1 VAEALLQLDDVAK
14 RYGRGRPP
22 ALIGVSLR
30 VVTGQVVRVAGGNG
44 SGKTT
49 LLRLAAGLTRPS
61 AGSVVRGARSVG
73 YVPDEAPEEVP
84 LTPREY
90 LAHVARIRRLEPA
103 DGRTRAAALAE
114 RLWLTPFLDQRVP
127 SLSAGT
133 RQKLALAQAL
143 LAPADLLV
151 LDEPFS
157 HLDAAAADALGALLA
172 EAAAAGAGVLV
183 ADHGSEPLARLRP
196 RTLTL
201 GPGGGAGPPGAAR
214 RVRVVAETSSPPA
227 EAEALAAE
235 LRRLGLDVR
244 LEDER

>member
-1 VAEALLQLDDVAK
+1 MAEALLELDDVAK
-14 RYGRGRPP
+14 RYGRGRPW
-22 ALIGVSLR
+22 AL
-30 VVTGQVVRVAGGNG
+30 TGMRLQLEPGELVRVAGGNG

-61 AGSVVRGARSVG
+61 RGRVVRRARRVG

-90 LAHVARIRRLEPA
+90 LAHVARIRGLAPV
-103 DGRTRAAALAE
+103 DGRDRAAALAE
-114 RLWLTPFLDQRVP
+114 RLGLAAFVDQRVP
-127 SLSAGT
+127 ALSAGT

-143 LAPADLLV
+143 LVVPGGLLV

-157 HLDAAAADALGALLA
+157 HLDAAAADALGDLLA
-172 EAAAAGAGVLV
+172 DAAAAGAAVLV
-183 ADHGSEPLARLRP
+183 ADHGSPPLTRLGP

-201 GPGGGAGPPGAAR
+201 GGAGGDRAR
-214 RVRVVAETSSPPA
+214 GGVRVLA
-227 EAEALAAE
+227 EATRPRAQAGELAAE

-244 LEDER
+244 LEDEP